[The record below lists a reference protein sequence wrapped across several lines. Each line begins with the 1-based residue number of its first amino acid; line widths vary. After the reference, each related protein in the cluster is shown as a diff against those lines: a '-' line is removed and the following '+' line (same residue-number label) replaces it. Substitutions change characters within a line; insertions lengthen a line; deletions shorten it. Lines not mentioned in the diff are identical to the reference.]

1 MKLTDAT
8 HAFITGGASGI
19 GLAIGDA
26 LAARGLAVTLADID
40 GDALAAVVAERGAKA
55 AGRIAGIRLDVRDRE
70 GWARA
75 RAEAEARFG
84 PVDILVNNAG
94 LSPDGTAI
102 ADMSPEAWERH
113 IGINLTGVF
122 NGISIFGPAIRAG
135 GRGHIVN
142 TASMAGI
149 APMFEHAGLG
159 PYAAM
164 KSAVVVLSEAL
175 RTEMAPHGVGVSVLC
190 PGMVA
195 TNLNESSRKLS
206 GLPPT
211 GEVSILQQRGIP
223 AAEVGEIV
231 AAAIEANDLYIVTHK
246 DRLPYVDA
254 RQSAIRAA
262 FL

>member
-1 MKLTDAT
+1 M
-8 HAFITGGASGI
+8 
-19 GLAIGDA
+19 
-26 LAARGLAVTLADID
+26 
-40 GDALAAVVAERGAKA
+40 AERGARTG
-55 AGRIAGIRLDVRDRE
+55 GRIAGIRLDVRDRE

>member
-1 MKLTDAT
+1 MKLSEAT

-26 LAARGLAVTLADID
+26 LAARGLAVTLTDID
-40 GDALAAVVAERGAKA
+40 AAALERVLAQRGPRFR
-55 AGRIAGIRLDVRDRE
+55 GEHLDVRDRE
-70 GWARA
+70 AWARA
-75 RAEAEARFG
+75 RGAAEAAFG

-94 LSPDGTAI
+94 LAPDGSAI

-113 IGINLTGVF
+113 IGINLNGVF
-122 NGISIFGPAIRAG
+122 NGISIFGPGIRAG
-135 GRGHIVN
+135 KRGHIVN

-175 RTEMAPHGVGVSVLC
+175 RIEMAPHGVGVSVLC

-195 TNLNESSRKLS
+195 TSLNETSRALS

-223 AAEVGEIV
+223 AADVGEAV
-231 AAAIEANDLYIVTHK
+231 AAAIEANALYIVTHK

-254 RQSAIRAA
+254 RAGAIRAA